1 MFWNKEK
8 QKRKDEEKKRRKE
21 AYSKVYSL
29 HENAEF
35 LCYINDAYPE
45 KYNGKVSI
53 KLEGVV
59 AKGTGCLEDTFLLFD
74 CNGRQKAV
82 ITMEELYCGSNS
94 VSQLE
99 GGDKRVA
106 LYPNEQEVDYRAGD
120 MLCKL
125 STETSSKNKV
135 KR

>member
-8 QKRKDEEKKRRKE
+8 QKRKEIEKKEREEIYAR
-21 AYSKVYSL
+21 VYSL

-45 KYNGKVSI
+45 KYNGEISM
-53 KLEGVV
+53 KLEGIV
-59 AKGTGCLEDTFLLFD
+59 AKGTGCVEDTFLLFD
-74 CNGRQKAV
+74 CDGVQKATV
-82 ITMEELYCGSNS
+82 TMEELYNGSNS
-94 VSQLE
+94 VKQLE

-120 MLCKL
+120 ILCKL
-125 STETSSKNKV
+125 SGENNQV
-135 KR
+135 